1 MRQIQILTDFAE
13 DGKVYNISRGA
24 VPWIF
29 MWPYRVEKPSD
40 MCICNLLKRHFPH
53 LWSNALL
60 VLWTIEDDMCDIGQI
75 VPKQ

>member
-29 MWPYRVEKPSD
+29 M
-40 MCICNLLKRHFPH
+40 
-53 LWSNALL
+53 
-60 VLWTIEDDMCDIGQI
+60 
-75 VPKQ
+75 